1 MENNGSIAV
10 AAVFLAITLAGLV
23 LITAA
28 AWRIL
33 TKAGEKG
40 WKALIPIYNLIVIHK
55 IVGMSNVWLLIDL
68 ILCALGVVAPLM
80 KDSILW
86 IETTLFVVSSAF
98 TLVYEIIIINK
109 LCNVFGKGDGFKLGT
124 FFLPLIFIPILGFG
138 KARYAPP
145 GTEHPDKPFT
155 GSPAARIRRLEN
167 NLTTLGGGI
176 VALSVW
182 VLIKIFLVFIF
193 YKDEL
198 GEALP
203 FSEWFIVYVIVGVLS
218 VIYFL
223 MYCIAGL
230 CAVSEGSG
238 KKRRYLL
245 LTGFIILLQSSSL
258 LLEVLFFTQSFDLS
272 TVISLIFDGS
282 VLIFLIELISSSI
295 TLRRLRKQQAQ
306 QVQKGE
312 HYEF

>member
-1 MENNGSIAV
+1 MDKNASIAV
-10 AAVFLAITLAGLV
+10 AAVFLIITLAGLV

-28 AWRIL
+28 IWRIL

-40 WKALIPIYNLIVIHK
+40 WKSLVPIYNLIVIHK

-68 ILCALGVVAPLM
+68 MLCAFGMILPFM

-86 IETTLFVVSSAF
+86 IETTSFVISSAF

-155 GSPAARIRRLEN
+155 GSPAARIRRQEN

-182 VLIKIFLVFIF
+182 VLIKVFLVFIF

-203 FSEWFIVYVIVGVLS
+203 YSEGFIVYVIVGILA

-238 KKRRYLL
+238 KKRRYLIL
-245 LTGFIILLQSSSL
+245 IGFIILLQCLSL
-258 LLEVLFFTQSFDLS
+258 LYEVILLTQSFDLS
-272 TVISLIFDGS
+272 TMISIIFDGS
-282 VLIFLIELISSSI
+282 LLVFLIELISSSI
-295 TLRRLRKQQAQ
+295 KLRRLRKQQSQ
-306 QVQKGE
+306 QVQKGA
-312 HYEF
+312 HAL